1 MPISLGE
8 ALWKHETWNSFILK
22 QNKFVARTANFILK
36 VILTVPQIC
45 TVRNVGKRWIK
56 MKGSHAA

>member
-45 TVRNVGKRWIK
+45 TVRNVGKR
-56 MKGSHAA
+56 